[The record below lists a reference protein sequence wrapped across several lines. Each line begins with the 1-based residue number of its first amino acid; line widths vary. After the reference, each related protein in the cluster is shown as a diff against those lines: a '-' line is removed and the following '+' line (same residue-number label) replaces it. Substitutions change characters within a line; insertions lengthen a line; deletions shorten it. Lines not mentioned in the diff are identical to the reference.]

1 MWICFIAGENC
12 EVPIQQARVEQLL
25 LEWKPLK
32 HSDSRESL
40 RRLISRKK
48 RFLSLAVYTN
58 ALPLSNRTGG
68 HHCYVSASGEIPLLL
83 VVYRN
88 RFELLALRIGSA
100 RSNGAGFAIGRHGNS
115 SGDSNPSAFL
125 DG

>member
-1 MWICFIAGENC
+1 MEASEAFRFKGKPPPIDIAKEEIPKLGCLYNA
-12 EVPIQQARVEQLL
+12 PVE
-25 LEWKPLK
+25 
-32 HSDSRESL
+32 
-40 RRLISRKK
+40 
-48 RFLSLAVYTN
+48 
-58 ALPLSNRTGG
+58 NRTGG

-100 RSNGAGFAIGRHGNS
+100 RSDGAGFAIGRHGNS
-115 SGDSNPSAFL
+115 PGDSNLSAFL